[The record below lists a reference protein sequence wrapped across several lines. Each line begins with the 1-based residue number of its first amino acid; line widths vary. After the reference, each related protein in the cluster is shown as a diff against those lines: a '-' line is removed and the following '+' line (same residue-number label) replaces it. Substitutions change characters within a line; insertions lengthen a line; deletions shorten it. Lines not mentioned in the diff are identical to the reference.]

1 MDDARGESGSDEAI
15 GGQAKEDGQIR
26 SDALELATSTILV
39 EVTPGVA
46 VVFGE
51 VPDGLE
57 LISLDMVPSFDRAQL
72 STALGS
78 LGNAGTIVGNVAE
91 AVSSAQGLFRVNDAT
106 LSLLKSG
113 GQMAAKDGAKLGAIF
128 KNGELVAQA
137 RFIPASMTAATAIAA
152 IGPAVAMIALQMQL
166 GEISGLV
173 RTNIQLT
180 TQTLKA
186 IRNEQW
192 AELEGLAESVD
203 EAVKETRE
211 LDAITDSVCAA
222 LGLL

>member
-1 MDDARGESGSDEAI
+1 
-15 GGQAKEDGQIR
+15 
-26 SDALELATSTILV
+26 
-39 EVTPGVA
+39 
-46 VVFGE
+46 
-51 VPDGLE
+51 
-57 LISLDMVPSFDRAQL
+57 
-72 STALGS
+72 
-78 LGNAGTIVGNVAE
+78 
-91 AVSSAQGLFRVNDAT
+91 
-106 LSLLKSG
+106 
-113 GQMAAKDGAKLGAIF
+113 MAAKDGAKLGAIF

-173 RTNIQLT
+173 RSNIQLT

-211 LDAITDSVCAA
+211 LDAVTDSVWEPIAPSGPNIRKQLKLYRKNVAGHVQELGKLDGRARRQYLESNAEAIVFDTYALQLTQDPRGVPGCPGRPRQDTKHQRRERSAA
-222 LGLL
+222 LRPDRPEHSRRDRRVAPKSDR